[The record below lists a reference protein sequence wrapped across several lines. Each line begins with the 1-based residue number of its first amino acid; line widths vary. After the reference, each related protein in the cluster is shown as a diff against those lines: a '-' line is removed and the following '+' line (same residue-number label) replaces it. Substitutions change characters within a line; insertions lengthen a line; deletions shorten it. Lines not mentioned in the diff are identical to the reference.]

1 MLGSTIRTTSAP
13 RSEVP
18 ASASG
23 ATSGARHAALP
34 AGSAKT
40 MRTRPG
46 ASDVTVIRSV
56 AEGGRRSRRAADDQ
70 HHDPEDDADDG
81 EGDPDPAQDHA
92 DVAQVAVVGLSS
104 SLRLLALVP
113 EDHGRDAGGQ
123 TEAGDHYPAD
133 AEDQGPGS
141 EPVLLGSAHRA
152 VAGRRHRR
160 RLAVPAV
167 ARCGRAVSRRR
178 SDRCPIRSGRWRR
191 WRRWYRYAA
200 GGLLWSRVRVLR

>member
-123 TEAGDHYPAD
+123 TEAGDHYPDD
-133 AEDQGPGS
+133 AEHQRPGS
-141 EPVLLGSAHRA
+141 ETVLLGSGHRA

-160 RLAVPAV
+160 RLT
-167 ARCGRAVSRRR
+167 ARPHRATAGTASRRR
-178 SDRCPIRSGRWRR
+178 CRRPATARWAAPGRTAWAPR
-191 WRRWYRYAA
+191 
-200 GGLLWSRVRVLR
+200 L

>member
-46 ASDVTVIRSV
+46 ASDVTVIRSG
-56 AEGGRRSRRAADDQ
+56 AEGGRRSRRAADDE

-92 DVAQVAVVGLSS
+92 DVAQVAVAGLTLR
-104 SLRLLALVP
+104 LRLLALVP

-123 TEAGDHYPAD
+123 RQVITIPTMPRIRAQVPRPFFSVPGI
-133 AEDQGPGS
+133 GPYL
-141 EPVLLGSAHRA
+141 V
-152 VAGRRHRR
+152 
-160 RLAVPAV
+160 
-167 ARCGRAVSRRR
+167 
-178 SDRCPIRSGRWRR
+178 
-191 WRRWYRYAA
+191 
-200 GGLLWSRVRVLR
+200 GGIGGGAP

>member
-46 ASDVTVIRSV
+46 ASDVTVIRSG
-56 AEGGRRSRRAADDQ
+56 AEGGRRSRRAADDE

-92 DVAQVAVVGLSS
+92 DVAQVAVAGLTLR
-104 SLRLLALVP
+104 LRLLALVP

-123 TEAGDHYPAD
+123 TEAGDHYPDD
-133 AEDQGPGS
+133 AEDQSPGAQA
-141 EPVLLGSAHRA
+141 VLLSSWHRA
-152 VAGRRHRR
+152 VPGRRHRG

-167 ARCGRAVSRRR
+167 ARCERAVSRRR
-178 SDRCPIRSGRWRR
+178 SDRRPIRGGRRWRWRR
-191 WRRWYRYAA
+191 YRDIA
-200 GGLLWSRVRVLR
+200 GGLLWSRVRVLW